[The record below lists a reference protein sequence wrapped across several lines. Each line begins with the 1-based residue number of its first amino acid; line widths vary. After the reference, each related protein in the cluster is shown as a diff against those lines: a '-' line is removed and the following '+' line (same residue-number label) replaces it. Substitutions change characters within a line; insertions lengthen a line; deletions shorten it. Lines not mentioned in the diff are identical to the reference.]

1 MEITFASDR
10 IYAASLIF
18 ASDRIYAASLILVRD
33 AGSMRAATEDV

>member
-1 MEITFASDR
+1 MEIT
-10 IYAASLIF
+10 F